1 MSRFFTIIVILKIL
15 TTSLHT
21 YAQTRN
27 LKFEHLTTKDGL
39 SQSSITCIIQ
49 DRKGFIWF
57 GTQDGLNKYD
67 GYNFTIY
74 RHDPLDTSTISGNS
88 VTAILEDRNGN
99 LWIGSEGGLDLFKI
113 SENIFIHYKH
123 EESDNNSLS
132 NNNVISIIEDY
143 DGNLWIGTN
152 SGGLNHFE
160 KNTESFTHYKH
171 DEGNLKS
178 ISSNDVY
185 TVFEDSK
192 KNLWVGSW
200 HGDLDLYDRE
210 QQTFQHYF
218 FRNKK
223 LSSNIIRDILEDR
236 DGNLWVC
243 TYGDGLYKMVHS
255 YNDKYEFDHYHHDV
269 KNINSLSGDA
279 VYTILED
286 SQDRLWI
293 GTENEGLNIFL
304 KEDNRFIQYKPD
316 VFDENSISHNSIWSL
331 FEDRTGNIWIGTFA
345 GGINMVPRYG
355 GYFNH
360 YKNNPGVKKSLS
372 NNAVTSFY
380 EDSKH
385 NFWVGTDGGGLN
397 LFNREKGTFIYYDS
411 RNSNLS
417 SNAVLSV
424 FEDSKGKLWVG
435 TWGGGLNLFD
445 PQTSSFTSYTKEN
458 TNLSSDNIFS
468 IFEDKRG
475 VLWVGAFW
483 GGICCFDKERNTFIN
498 YTPDNSD
505 LSDNRIRVITGDSYG
520 MLWVGGDLGLNMFN
534 PETGKFIIY
543 KHEENDVYSLSEGW
557 VLSILEANDSTLWI
571 GTSGGLNKF
580 DRGKQSFIHY
590 QVKDG
595 LPNNTIKGIRE
606 DEKGNLWLST
616 NKGLSKFNPETGR
629 FKNYDVSDGLQDN
642 EFYQCSHYKS
652 RQGEIFFGGVNGFN
666 SFNPLDI
673 IDNPYIPPVI
683 ITDFLIF
690 NKPVSVGKD
699 SPLQTHISEAKS
711 IKMSYWHTVF
721 SLEFT
726 ALNYISSRKNKYAYK
741 LNGFDQDWN
750 YIGTKHTANYT
761 NLDPGEYTFK
771 VKGSNNDGIWNE
783 EGTSIRIIITPPF
796 WGTLWFKSGII
807 VFAVFLISLI
817 FYLKVSQIRRRNLTL
832 ERLVKE
838 RTKEIDEKNKILIQQ
853 AEYLN
858 QSNKILD
865 ERRQLIEEQA
875 DELKVQRDLLSEV
888 NSVKDK
894 LFSIIAHDLKNP
906 FNTLKGFIELI
917 HTRYDDYTEQERKN
931 MISIIDNSADLVYN
945 LLNNLLNWSRS
956 QRGVI
961 HFVPEI
967 VNIIDLVNENIE
979 LFEKQAENKNIKI
992 ESKTSVKDIS
1002 LMIDKEM
1009 INIVIRNLLANAIKY
1024 TRVNGKI
1031 ELNFTR
1037 ENNNVIILVKDNG
1050 IGISMENKEKL
1061 FRNDVHF
1068 SIPGT
1073 KNETGTGIGLILCK
1087 ELIEKHQGKIWIES
1101 ELDQGTTIFVSL
1113 PVKGIGTDLEV

>member
-1 MSRFFTIIVILKIL
+1 MSRFFTITAILKIL
-15 TTSLHT
+15 TISLYT
-21 YAQTRN
+21 YAQTWN

-57 GTQDGLNKYD
+57 GTQDGLNEYD

-152 SGGLNHFE
+152 GGGLNHFE

-210 QQTFQHYF
+210 QQTFRHYF
-218 FRNKK
+218 YRNKK
-223 LSSNIIRDILEDR
+223 LSNNIIRDILEDR
-236 DGNLWVC
+236 DGKLWIC
-243 TYGDGLYKMVHS
+243 THGDGLYKMVYS
-255 YNDKYEFDHYHHDV
+255 GNDKYEFDHYCHDV
-269 KNINSLSGDA
+269 KDINSLSGDA

-286 SQDRLWI
+286 SQGRLWI
-293 GTENEGLNIFL
+293 GTENEGLNIFN
-304 KEDNRFIQYKPD
+304 KEDNRFIHYRSD
-316 VFDENSISHNSIWSL
+316 VLNENSLSHNSIWSFL
-331 FEDRTGNIWIGTFA
+331 EDKTGNVWIGTFA

-355 GYFNH
+355 GYFSH
-360 YKNNPGVKKSLS
+360 YKNNPGVNNSLS
-372 NNAVTSFY
+372 NNAVTSFC
-380 EDSKH
+380 EDSRH
-385 NFWVGTDGGGLN
+385 NFWIGTDGGGLN
-397 LFNREKGTFIYYDS
+397 LFNREKGTFICYDS

-417 SNAVLSV
+417 SNSVLSV
-424 FEDSKGKLWVG
+424 FEDSEGKLWVG
-435 TWGGGLNLFD
+435 TWGGGLNLFA
-445 PQTSSFTSYTKEN
+445 PRTSSFTHYTKEN
-458 TNLSSDNIFS
+458 TNLSSDNIFT

-475 VLWVGAFW
+475 VLWFGAFW
-483 GGICCFDKERNTFIN
+483 GGISCFDRSRNTFIN

-505 LSDNRIRVITGDSYG
+505 LSDNRIRVIAGDSYG

-543 KHEENDVYSLSEGW
+543 KHEENDVYSLCEGW

-580 DRGKQSFIHY
+580 NRGKQNFMHY

-666 SFNPLDI
+666 SFNPIDI

-699 SPLQTHISEAKS
+699 SPLQTLISEAQS
-711 IKMSYWHTVF
+711 IKMSYRHSVF
-721 SLEFT
+721 SFEFA
-726 ALNYISSRKNKYAYK
+726 ALNYISSRKNQYAYK
-741 LNGFDQDWN
+741 LDGFDQDWN
-750 YIGTKHTANYT
+750 YIDTKHTANYT
-761 NLDPGEYTFK
+761 NIDPGEYTFR

-783 EGTSIRIIITPPF
+783 EGTSIQIIITPPF
-796 WGTLWFKSGII
+796 WGTWWFKSGII
-807 VFAVFLISLI
+807 IFAVFLISLI
-817 FYLKVSQIRRRNLTL
+817 FYVKVSQIRRRNLTL

-853 AEYLN
+853 AEDLN
-858 QSNKILD
+858 KSNKILE

-875 DELKVQRDLLSEV
+875 DELKAQRDLLSEV

-906 FNTLKGFIELI
+906 FNTLKGFVDLI
-917 HTRYDDYTEQERKN
+917 QTRYDDYTEQERKN
-931 MISIIDNSADLVYN
+931 MISIIDKSTDLVYN

-967 VNIIDLVNENIE
+967 VNIVDLVNENIE

-992 ESKTSVKDIS
+992 ESRISAKDIS

-1009 INIVIRNLLANAIKY
+1009 IHIVIRNILANAIKY

-1031 ELNFTR
+1031 ELNCTR

-1061 FRNDVHF
+1061 FRNDIHF
-1068 SIPGT
+1068 STGGT
-1073 KNETGTGIGLILCK
+1073 NNETGTGIGLILCK

-1101 ELDQGTTIFVSL
+1101 ELDQGTTIFVCL